1 MNTSIYKDINL
12 YIIFAITL
20 GGIVS
25 VSLVIPVIPVIG
37 AEFSVTPAEV
47 GLIISSYTL
56 PGVLFILFLGVLADK
71 IGRKPI
77 LVVSLTIF
85 SVAGGAIYWL
95 DDFYWIVAF
104 RFIQGIG
111 GAALPAISTVLVG
124 DLFHEDLRLKVMGLN
139 AAVLSVGTAAF
150 PFIGGTLATVS
161 WKAPF
166 LMFWLGLPLALFVIV
181 YLKEPEFQKRENFL
195 EYFNHAKRYIFT
207 FKSIFAFLVGLLIFV
222 LLYGGVLTYLT
233 FFMGNH
239 FSMSPFSIGIY
250 IASSS
255 FASAI
260 IAPLSSQIEKLI
272 GRRAMLVL
280 GFLFL
285 ATAFLLVLYIPSQV
299 WLFLVML
306 LVGSCMGITLPLVQ
320 SIVAGLSPSEY
331 RGLLVSFYGM
341 TIRLGQ
347 TIGPPLLAVVLLFG
361 DLREVFIACFL
372 CSIGMALLLFVFG
385 GIFIKHGF
393 REY

>member
-1 MNTSIYKDINL
+1 MHTSIYKNINL

-37 AEFSVTPAEV
+37 AQFSLSPAEV

-77 LVVSLTIF
+77 LVVSLVVF
-85 SVAGGAIYWL
+85 SIAGGAIYWL
-95 DDFYWIVAF
+95 NDFYWIVVF

-111 GAALPAISTVLVG
+111 GAALPAISTILIG
-124 DLFHEDLRLKVMGLN
+124 DLFHEDLRLRVMGLN
-139 AAVLSVGTAAF
+139 AAVLSAGTAVF
-150 PFIGGTLATVS
+150 PFIGGTLATIDWNV
-161 WKAPF
+161 PF
-166 LMFWLGLPLALFVIV
+166 LMFWMGIPLTLFIIV
-181 YLKEPEFQKRENFL
+181 YMKEPEFEKREEFF
-195 EYFNHAKRYIFT
+195 EYFRKARRYIFT
-207 FKSIFAFLVGLLIFV
+207 FKSMFAFLVGISIFI
-222 LLYGGVLTYLT
+222 LLYGGILTYLT
-233 FFMGNH
+233 LFMGTH
-239 FSMSPFSIGIY
+239 YSMSPFTIGMC

-260 IAPLSSQIEKLI
+260 IAPLSGRIEIYI

-280 GFLFL
+280 GFVFL
-285 ATAFLLVLYIPSQV
+285 ALAFLLVLFVPSEG
-299 WLFLVML
+299 WLYVVML

-320 SIVAGLSPSEY
+320 SIVTGLSPTEY
-331 RGLLVSFYGM
+331 RGLLVSFFGM

-347 TIGPPLLAVVLLFG
+347 TVGPPILAGVLYFG
-361 DLREVFIACFL
+361 DIEDIFKVCFL
-372 CSIGMALLLFVFG
+372 YSIGMALLLFIFG
-385 GIFIKHGF
+385 GIFMKRGF